1 MTAEVHNLSV
11 EKGASY
17 EQIIRW
23 TDDDGAPINL
33 TSATAKMQVR
43 QATNVSTVLFEASTA
58 NGKLAIAGDAGQITL
73 TITAAE
79 SAAFT
84 WSFGKYDL
92 EVTTAGGLVYRL
104 LRGTISISAEV
115 TQ

>member
-1 MTAEVHNLSV
+1 MSAEVHNLSV
-11 EKGASY
+11 EKGASF

-23 TDDDGAPINL
+23 TDDDGVAINL
-33 TSATAKMQVR
+33 TGATARMQVR
-43 QATNVSTVLFEASTA
+43 AATNVTSVLFEATTA
-58 NGKLAIAGDAGQITL
+58 NGKLAIAGDLGQITL
-73 TITAAE
+73 TIAATE

-92 EVTTAGGLVYRL
+92 EIVTAGGLVYRL
-104 LRGTISISAEV
+104 IRGTISISAEV

>member
-1 MTAEVHNLSV
+1 MTAEVHNLTV

-17 EQIIRW
+17 SQVIRW
-23 TDDDGAPINL
+23 KDDDGNAINL
-33 TSATAKMQVR
+33 TGATARMQVR
-43 QATNVSTVLFEASTA
+43 AATNVSTALFEATTA
-58 NGKLAIAGDAGQITL
+58 NGKLAIVGDLGQITL
-73 TITAAE
+73 TISATE

-92 EVTTAGGLVYRL
+92 EVITADGLVYRL
-104 LRGTISISAEV
+104 LRGTMSISAEV

>member
-1 MTAEVHNLSV
+1 MTAEVHNLTV

-33 TSATAKMQVR
+33 TGATARMQAR
-43 QATNVSTVLFEASTA
+43 EASNVSAVLFEASTA
-58 NGKLAIAGDAGQITL
+58 NGKLAIVGDLGQITL

-79 SAAFT
+79 SSAFA

>member
-1 MTAEVHNLSV
+1 MIAEVHNLTV
-11 EKGASY
+11 EQGASY

-23 TDDDGAPINL
+23 TDADGVPINL
-33 TSATAKMQVR
+33 TGATAAMQVR

-58 NGKLAIAGDAGQITL
+58 NGKLAIAATDGQITL